1 MKITAATAAAT
12 ASGAALIKMIHSS
25 KRKNMTTYAA
35 NMTLH
40 YEVITIKAIKQFVG
54 RTKY

>member
-1 MKITAATAAAT
+1 MKITTATAAAT